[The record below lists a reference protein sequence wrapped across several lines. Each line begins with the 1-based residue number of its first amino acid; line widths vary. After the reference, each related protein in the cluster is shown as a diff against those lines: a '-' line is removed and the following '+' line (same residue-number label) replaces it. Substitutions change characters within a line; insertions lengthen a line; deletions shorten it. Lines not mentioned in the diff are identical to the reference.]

1 MRILDRLVVR
11 SFLRLFLLFVF
22 TAPLLF
28 IVGDITEN
36 LDRYLGQGMTLGDT
50 ALSYVYEYP
59 KFLSWAF
66 PFASLLAAVFTIHP
80 MTAHR
85 EVMAAKAG
93 GISFHR
99 LAAPLLPVGLVL
111 TAAGLGLAELAPR
124 ATRIA
129 GDLRGDRPIGQA
141 WRNDFVYVT
150 DSGQSLSV
158 RRLTVDDG
166 RMIGV
171 SLQELPRDPEAPVRH
186 IQAGSA
192 RFWSGE
198 GWLFQDGYS
207 REVHADS
214 TEVTVGFEMALIR
227 SLTERPEDLLEMV
240 RDEDEMTYAD
250 LRDFGDRLLRS
261 GGDVGRTRTKME
273 ERVAVPAA
281 TLVIILFA
289 APLATSFRRG
299 GTAFGVGVSLATAI
313 VYMVLLRI
321 SENLGYAG
329 VLDPQVAAWLPNAF
343 FLVIGLLLIR
353 WVRT

>member
-1 MRILDRLVVR
+1 MRILDRLIIR

-22 TAPLLF
+22 GAPLLF
-28 IVGDITEN
+28 ILGDVVEN
-36 LDRYLGQGMTLGDT
+36 LDRYLDQGMTLGDT

-59 KFLSWAF
+59 KFLFWSF
-66 PFASLLAAVFTIHP
+66 PIASLLGSVFTIHP

-99 LAAPLLPVGLVL
+99 LVAPLLPLGLILTGVGV
-111 TAAGLGLAELAPR
+111 GLAELAPR

-141 WRNDFVYVT
+141 WRTDFVYVT
-150 DSGQSLSV
+150 DGGQSLSV

-171 SLQELPRDPEAPVRH
+171 SLQELPREPDTPVRH
-186 IQAGSA
+186 IQASSA
-192 RFWSGE
+192 RFWADQ

-207 REVHADS
+207 REVHPDE
-214 TEVTVGFEMALIR
+214 TEVTVGFELALIR
-227 SLTERPEDLLEMV
+227 TLTERPEDLLEV
-240 RDEDEMTYAD
+240 ARDEDEMTYAD
-250 LRDFGDRLLRS
+250 LSDFGDRLLRS

-273 ERVAVPAA
+273 ERLALPAA
-281 TLVIILFA
+281 TLVIMLFG
-289 APLATSFRRG
+289 APLATSFQRG
-299 GTAFGVGVSLATAI
+299 GTAFGVGLSLATTI
-313 VYMVLLRI
+313 VYMVILRV

-329 VLDPQVAAWLPNAF
+329 ALDPWAAAWLPNAVF
-343 FLVIGLLLIR
+343 FVLGLFLIR